1 MCKFIVILLIFV
13 CFSTLLA
20 NFSLAQEINGV
31 QKIDKYFTTFQYKN
45 EEELKILN
53 NEMNKISTQEMIKL
67 GNYSEPKVYQN
78 RYNQSILSIQKQAKF
93 LNLFQFK
100 RRYEYSVVNGI
111 ISYQNKWYDFMFK
124 EI

>member
-1 MCKFIVILLIFV
+1 MCKFIAILLIFV

-20 NFSLAQEINGV
+20 NFSLAQETNEV

-53 NEMNKISTQEMIKL
+53 NEMSKISTQEMIKL

>member
-20 NFSLAQEINGV
+20 NFSLAQETNEV

-53 NEMNKISTQEMIKL
+53 NEMSKISTQEMIKL
-67 GNYSEPKVYQN
+67 GNYCEPKVYQN
-78 RYNQSILSIQKQAKF
+78 KYNQSILSIQKQAKF